1 MRKKLLLFFL
11 LTSCLYVSA
20 ANDYYTWAARF
31 DDFEVG
37 YEFSVLSPSGDT
49 LRDAKAVVEID
60 KTNSS
65 NKVLHVTSG
74 SEPGYVAM
82 PTPGNSLPEKLLTN
96 YPYLSLNI
104 MREAGDTAAAS
115 AEFGL
120 YFGKVSAYKNSGA
133 TDFSAQGWN
142 TYQFSPLK
150 LEKKTVTKSIRLG
163 ISAAG
168 ADYYIDDV
176 CFLTTP
182 DAFEQ
187 EQLAIEKARRDS
199 LVQAYMEEVVKMI
212 DKKVAYDFEDYEVGT
227 EFRIFELK
235 GKTAIEG
242 ARAVVEIDPKDPS
255 NKVLH
260 VTTPDTGGYVE
271 LNNPSM
277 NGSGNP
283 ALVST
288 LLKTYDLFSAKVLLA
303 ASDKVTANAK
313 FEITWSGGYASNTK
327 PEVAVS
333 SRKWVDNTYKLNFT
347 QASLA
352 KQMRIGFVAAGADYY
367 LDDICFQE
375 SKGYSLDDQTKTAR
389 YWAGKLNK
397 NIGTCLNQ
405 WTASSLAQTAGK
417 NFNMVVCENEM
428 KFDATEPRRNQFS
441 YNGGQT
447 IINTAN
453 NFGMKVRGHTLTWHG
468 QNPDWVAEAIN
479 AKQGAARRQEAI
491 NILKNHI
498 YKVVGHWKGKIA
510 EWDVVNECLEE
521 NQGRAVG
528 DGYSTRSWSIWY
540 TGFGGD
546 DYIDSAFVWA
556 HQADPDAKLYINDY
570 NIGHWGGGHYENGK
584 THAMYNLAKK
594 LKDAGIPIDGVGMQ
608 THTSVNGLQPE
619 QIEETVRQFA
629 AIGLNCIF
637 TETDMPGGQ
646 VSGSGDNAKLV
657 RAISDEE
664 LAIQAEKYA
673 KLVDIAI
680 RYDNCPTLVVW
691 GVTDNNSWLDCS
703 EGTKPLLFFADQ
715 SPHPAYIEVRKTF
728 QKYAMVEEM
737 LLDVELI
744 PDDNQSDSDWFE
756 LEKTVDVYD
765 ITGRMIAQ
773 GVTMDY
779 IYELPEGLYFVN
791 GKKVL
796 VRE

>member
-11 LTSCLYVSA
+11 SVSSLSVSVA
-20 ANDYYTWAARF
+20 SDYLSWAARF
-31 DDFEVG
+31 DDCEVG
-37 YEFSVLSPSGDT
+37 YEFAVLSPSGDT
-49 LRDAKAVVEID
+49 IRDAKAVVEID
-60 KTNSS
+60 KTDSS
-65 NKVLHVTSG
+65 NKVLHVTTG
-74 SEPGYVAM
+74 SQPGYVAM
-82 PTPGNSLPEKLLTN
+82 PTPGNMLPEPLLSS
-96 YPYLSLNI
+96 YPYLSVNI
-104 MREAGDTAAAS
+104 MRDADDTAAAS

-120 YFGKVSAYKNSGA
+120 YFGKVSAYKNSGT

-150 LEKKTVTKSIRLG
+150 LEKKSLTKSIRLG

-168 ADYYIDDV
+168 ANYYIDDI
-176 CFLTTP
+176 CFLSTP

-187 EQLAIEKARRDS
+187 ARRAS
-199 LVQAYMEEVVKMI
+199 YMAEVEKMI
-212 DKKVAYDFEDYEVGT
+212 DKKVAYDFDDYEVGT
-227 EFRIFELK
+227 EFTVFPLT

-242 ARAVVEIDPKDPS
+242 AKAVVELDPMDPT

-260 VTTPDTGGYVE
+260 ITTPDTGGYVE
-271 LNNPSM
+271 LDNPSI
-277 NGSGNP
+277 NGSGTP
-283 ALVST
+283 ALVKT
-288 LLKTYDLFSAKVLLA
+288 LLKTYDIFGAKVLLS

-313 FEITWSGGYASNTK
+313 FEITWSGGYAFNGNPS
-327 PEVAVS
+327 VAVS
-333 SRKWVDNTYKLNFT
+333 SKKWVENTYQLNYT
-347 QASLA
+347 KQSLA

-367 LDDICFQE
+367 IDDICFIE
-375 SKGYSLDDQTKTAR
+375 SNGYSTSDQTKTAR
-389 YWAGKLNK
+389 YWADKLGK
-397 NIGTCLNQ
+397 NIGTCLNN
-405 WTASSLAQTAGK
+405 WTSSSLGSLAGN

-447 IINTAN
+447 IVNTAN
-453 NFGMKVRGHTLTWHG
+453 SYGMKVRGHTLAWHG
-468 QNPDWVAEAIN
+468 QNPSWVSDAIN
-479 AKQGAARRQEAI
+479 AKQGAERRQEAI

-498 YKVVGHWKGKIA
+498 YNVVGHWKGQIA

-521 NQGRAVG
+521 NNGRAVG
-528 DGYSTRSWSIWY
+528 AGYSTRTWSVWY
-540 TGFGGD
+540 TGFGGE

-584 THAMYNLAKK
+584 THAMYNLAKR

-619 QIEETVRQFA
+619 QIEETVKQFA

-637 TETDMPGGQ
+637 TETDMPGGE

-657 RAISDEE
+657 REISDAE
-664 LAIQAEKYA
+664 LVTQAEKYA
-673 KLVDIAI
+673 KLVDISL

-691 GVTDNNSWLDCS
+691 GVVDSNSWLDCS
-703 EGTKPLLFFADQ
+703 EGTKPLLFFADRT
-715 SPHPAYIEVRKTF
+715 PHQAYIDVRKTY
-728 QKYAMVEEM
+728 QKYAMVNEM
-737 LLDVELI
+737 LDVELI
-744 PDDNQSDSDWFE
+744 SEDESDSDWFE

-765 ITGRMIAQ
+765 ITGRKIAE

-791 GKKVL
+791 GKKIL

>member
-11 LTSCLYVSA
+11 SVSSLSVSVA
-20 ANDYYTWAARF
+20 SDYLSWAARF
-31 DDFEVG
+31 DDCEVG
-37 YEFSVLSPSGDT
+37 YEFAVLSPSGDT
-49 LRDAKAVVEID
+49 IRDAKAVVEID

-65 NKVLHVTSG
+65 NKVLHVTTG
-74 SEPGYVAM
+74 SQPGYVAM
-82 PTPGNSLPEKLLTN
+82 PTPGNMLPEPLLSS
-96 YPYLSLNI
+96 YPYLSVNI
-104 MREAGDTAAAS
+104 MRDADDTAAAS

-120 YFGKVSAYKNSGA
+120 YFGKVSAYKNSGT

-150 LEKKTVTKSIRLG
+150 LEKKSLTKSIRLG

-168 ADYYIDDV
+168 ANYYIDDI
-176 CFLTTP
+176 CFLSTP

-187 EQLAIEKARRDS
+187 ARRAS
-199 LVQAYMEEVVKMI
+199 YMAEVEKMI
-212 DKKVAYDFEDYEVGT
+212 DKKVAYDFDDYEVGT
-227 EFRIFELK
+227 EFTVFPLT

-242 ARAVVEIDPKDPS
+242 AKAVVELDPMDPT

-260 VTTPDTGGYVE
+260 ITTPDTGGYVE
-271 LNNPSM
+271 LDNPSI
-277 NGSGNP
+277 NGSGTP
-283 ALVST
+283 ALVKT
-288 LLKTYDLFSAKVLLA
+288 LLKTYDIFGAKVLLS

-313 FEITWSGGYASNTK
+313 FEITWSGGYAFNGNPS
-327 PEVAVS
+327 VAVS
-333 SRKWVDNTYKLNFT
+333 SKKWVENTYQLNYT
-347 QASLA
+347 KQSLA

-367 LDDICFQE
+367 IDDICFIE
-375 SKGYSLDDQTKTAR
+375 SNGYSTSDQTKTAR
-389 YWAGKLNK
+389 YWADKLGK
-397 NIGTCLNQ
+397 NIGTCLNN
-405 WTASSLAQTAGK
+405 WTSSSLGSLAGN

-447 IINTAN
+447 IVNTAN
-453 NFGMKVRGHTLTWHG
+453 SYGMKVRGHTLAWHG
-468 QNPDWVAEAIN
+468 QNPSWVSDAIN
-479 AKQGAARRQEAI
+479 AKQGAERRQEAI

-498 YKVVGHWKGKIA
+498 YNVVGHWKGQIA

-521 NQGRAVG
+521 NNGRAVG
-528 DGYSTRSWSIWY
+528 AGYSTRTWSVWY
-540 TGFGGD
+540 TGFGGE

-584 THAMYNLAKK
+584 THAMYNLAKR

-619 QIEETVRQFA
+619 QIEETVKQFA

-637 TETDMPGGQ
+637 TETDMPGGE

-657 RAISDEE
+657 REISDAE
-664 LAIQAEKYA
+664 LVTQAEKYA
-673 KLVDIAI
+673 KLVDISL

-691 GVTDNNSWLDCS
+691 GVVDSNSWLDCS
-703 EGTKPLLFFADQ
+703 EGTKPLLFFADRT
-715 SPHPAYIEVRKTF
+715 PHQAYIDVRKTY
-728 QKYAMVEEM
+728 QKYAMVNEM
-737 LLDVELI
+737 LDVELI
-744 PDDNQSDSDWFE
+744 SEDESDSDWFE

-765 ITGRMIAQ
+765 ITGRKIAE

-791 GKKVL
+791 GKKIL

>member
-11 LTSCLYVSA
+11 SVSSLSVSVA
-20 ANDYYTWAARF
+20 SDYLSWAARF
-31 DDFEVG
+31 DDCEVG
-37 YEFSVLSPSGDT
+37 YEFAVLSPSGDT
-49 LRDAKAVVEID
+49 IRDAKAVVEID

-65 NKVLHVTSG
+65 NKVLHVTTG
-74 SEPGYVAM
+74 SQPGYVAM
-82 PTPGNSLPEKLLTN
+82 PTPGNMLPEPLLSS
-96 YPYLSLNI
+96 YPYLSVNI
-104 MREAGDTAAAS
+104 MRDADDTAAAS

-120 YFGKVSAYKNSGA
+120 YFGKVSAYKNSGT

-150 LEKKTVTKSIRLG
+150 LEKKSLTKSIRLG

-168 ADYYIDDV
+168 ANYYIDDI
-176 CFLTTP
+176 CFLSTP

-187 EQLAIEKARRDS
+187 ARRAS
-199 LVQAYMEEVVKMI
+199 YMAEVEKMI
-212 DKKVAYDFEDYEVGT
+212 DKKVAYDFDDYEVGT
-227 EFRIFELK
+227 EFTVFPLT

-242 ARAVVEIDPKDPS
+242 AKAVVELDPMDPT

-260 VTTPDTGGYVE
+260 ITTPDTGGYVE
-271 LNNPSM
+271 LDNPSI
-277 NGSGNP
+277 NGSGTP
-283 ALVST
+283 ALVKT
-288 LLKTYDLFSAKVLLA
+288 LLKTYDIFGAKVLLS

-313 FEITWSGGYASNTK
+313 FEITWSGGYAFNGNPS
-327 PEVAVS
+327 VAVS
-333 SRKWVDNTYKLNFT
+333 SKKWVENTFQLNYT
-347 QASLA
+347 KQSLA

-367 LDDICFQE
+367 IDDICFIE
-375 SKGYSLDDQTKTAR
+375 SNGYSTSDQTKTAR
-389 YWAGKLNK
+389 YWADKLGK
-397 NIGTCLNQ
+397 NIGTCLNN
-405 WTASSLAQTAGK
+405 WTSSSLGSLAGN

-447 IINTAN
+447 IVNTAN
-453 NFGMKVRGHTLTWHG
+453 SYGMKVRGHTLAWHG
-468 QNPDWVAEAIN
+468 QNPSWVSDAIN
-479 AKQGAARRQEAI
+479 AKQGAERRQEAI

-498 YKVVGHWKGKIA
+498 YNVVGHWKGQIA

-521 NQGRAVG
+521 NNGRAVG
-528 DGYSTRSWSIWY
+528 AGYSTRSWSIWY
-540 TGFGGD
+540 TGFGGE

-584 THAMYNLAKK
+584 THAMYNLAKR

-619 QIEETVRQFA
+619 QIEETVKQFA

-637 TETDMPGGQ
+637 TETDMPGGE

-657 RAISDEE
+657 REISDAE
-664 LAIQAEKYA
+664 LVTQAEKYA
-673 KLVDIAI
+673 KLVDISL

-691 GVTDNNSWLDCS
+691 GVVDSNSWLDCS
-703 EGTKPLLFFADQ
+703 EGTKPLLFFADRT
-715 SPHPAYIEVRKTF
+715 PHQAYIDVRKTY
-728 QKYAMVEEM
+728 QKYAMVNEM
-737 LLDVELI
+737 LDVELI
-744 PDDNQSDSDWFE
+744 SEDESDSDWFE

-765 ITGRMIAQ
+765 ITGRKIAE

-779 IYELPEGLYFVN
+779 IYELPEGLYFVD
-791 GKKVL
+791 GKKIL

>member
-11 LTSCLYVSA
+11 SVSSLSVSVA
-20 ANDYYTWAARF
+20 SDYLSWAARF
-31 DDFEVG
+31 DDCEVG
-37 YEFSVLSPSGDT
+37 YEFAVLSPSGDT
-49 LRDAKAVVEID
+49 IRDAKAVVEID

-65 NKVLHVTSG
+65 NKVLHVTTG
-74 SEPGYVAM
+74 SQPGYVAM
-82 PTPGNSLPEKLLTN
+82 PTPGNMLPEPLLSS
-96 YPYLSLNI
+96 YPYLSVNI
-104 MREAGDTAAAS
+104 MRDADDTAAAS

-120 YFGKVSAYKNSGA
+120 YFGKVSAYKNSGT

-150 LEKKTVTKSIRLG
+150 LEKKSLTKSIRLG

-168 ADYYIDDV
+168 ANYYIDDI
-176 CFLTTP
+176 CFLSTP

-187 EQLAIEKARRDS
+187 ARRAS
-199 LVQAYMEEVVKMI
+199 YMAEVEKMI
-212 DKKVAYDFEDYEVGT
+212 DKKVAYDFDDYEVGT
-227 EFRIFELK
+227 EFTVFPLT

-242 ARAVVEIDPKDPS
+242 AKAVVELDPMDPT

-260 VTTPDTGGYVE
+260 ITTPDTGGYVE
-271 LNNPSM
+271 LDNPSI
-277 NGSGNP
+277 NGSGSP
-283 ALVST
+283 ALVKT
-288 LLKTYDLFSAKVLLA
+288 LLKTYDIFGAKVLLS

-313 FEITWSGGYASNTK
+313 FEITWSGGYAFNGNPS
-327 PEVAVS
+327 VAVS
-333 SRKWVDNTYKLNFT
+333 SKKWVENTFQLNYT
-347 QASLA
+347 KQSLA

-367 LDDICFQE
+367 IDDICFIE
-375 SKGYSLDDQTKTAR
+375 SNGYSTSDQTKTAR
-389 YWAGKLNK
+389 YWADKLGK
-397 NIGTCLNQ
+397 NIGTCLNN
-405 WTASSLAQTAGK
+405 WTSSSLGSLAGN

-447 IINTAN
+447 IVNTAN
-453 NFGMKVRGHTLTWHG
+453 SYGMKVRGHTLAWHG
-468 QNPDWVAEAIN
+468 QNPSWVSDAIN
-479 AKQGAARRQEAI
+479 AKQGAERRQEAI

-498 YKVVGHWKGKIA
+498 YNVVGHWKGQIA

-521 NQGRAVG
+521 NNGRAVG
-528 DGYSTRSWSIWY
+528 AGYSTRTWSVWY
-540 TGFGGD
+540 TGFGGE

-584 THAMYNLAKK
+584 THAMYNLAKR

-619 QIEETVRQFA
+619 QIEETVKQFA

-637 TETDMPGGQ
+637 TETDMPGGE

-657 RAISDEE
+657 REISDAE
-664 LAIQAEKYA
+664 LVTQAEKYA
-673 KLVDIAI
+673 KLVDISL

-691 GVTDNNSWLDCS
+691 GVVDSNSWLDCS
-703 EGTKPLLFFADQ
+703 EGTKPLLFFADRT
-715 SPHPAYIEVRKTF
+715 PHQAYIDVRKTY
-728 QKYAMVEEM
+728 QKYAMVNEM
-737 LLDVELI
+737 LDVELI
-744 PDDNQSDSDWFE
+744 SEDESDSDWFE

-765 ITGRMIAQ
+765 ITGRKIAE

-791 GKKVL
+791 GKKIL

>member
-11 LTSCLYVSA
+11 SVSSLSVYA
-20 ANDYYTWAARF
+20 LNDYYTWAARF
-31 DDFEVG
+31 DDLEPG
-37 YEFSVLSPSGDT
+37 YEFAVLSQSGDT
-49 LRDAKAVVEID
+49 VRDAKAVVEID

-65 NKVLHVTSG
+65 NKVLHVTIG
-74 SEPGYVAM
+74 SQPGYVAM
-82 PTPGNSLPEKLLTN
+82 PTPGKALPDTVVSR
-96 YPYLSLNI
+96 YPYLSVSVIRDN
-104 MREAGDTAAAS
+104 ADTAAAS

-120 YFGKVSAYKNSGA
+120 FFGKVSAYKNSGN
-133 TDFSAQGWN
+133 TDFSAQEWK
-142 TYQFSPLK
+142 TYMFSPLK
-150 LEKKTVTKSIRLG
+150 LEKRALTKSIRFG

-176 CFLTTP
+176 CFMSSP
-182 DAFEQ
+182 DAFER
-187 EQLAIEKARRDS
+187 EQFAIEKARRDS
-199 LVQAYMEEVVKMI
+199 LTNAYMAEVVKMI

-227 EFRIFELK
+227 EFSIFPLK

-242 ARAVVEIDPKDPS
+242 AKAVVELDPKDPA

-260 VTTPDTGGYVE
+260 ITTPDTGGYVE
-271 LNNPSM
+271 LDNPST
-277 NGSGNP
+277 NGSTNP
-283 ALVST
+283 SLVST
-288 LLKTYDLFSAKVLLA
+288 LLKTYDIFGVRVLVS
-303 ASDKVTANAK
+303 ASDKVTANAN
-313 FEITWSGGYASNTK
+313 FEITWGGRYSSNTK

-333 SRKWVDNTYKLNFT
+333 SRKWVENTFKLSTISN
-347 QASLA
+347 SLA

-367 LDDICFQE
+367 IDDICFIE
-375 SKGYSLDDQTKTAR
+375 SNGYSTDDQTKTAR
-389 YWAGKLNK
+389 YWANKLDK
-397 NIGTCLNQ
+397 NIGTCLNN
-405 WTASSLAQTAGK
+405 WTAGSLGALAGN

-447 IINTAN
+447 IVNTAN
-453 NFGMKVRGHTLTWHG
+453 SYGMKVRGHTLAWHG
-468 QNPDWVAEAIN
+468 QNPSWVSDAIN
-479 AKQGAARRQEAI
+479 AKQGAERRQEAI

-498 YKVVGHWKGKIA
+498 YNVVGHWKGQIA

-521 NQGRAVG
+521 NNGRAVG
-528 DGYSTRSWSIWY
+528 AGYSTRTWSVWY
-540 TGFGGD
+540 TGFGGE

-584 THAMYNLAKK
+584 THAMYNLAKR

-619 QIEETVRQFA
+619 QIEETVKQFA

-637 TETDMPGGQ
+637 TETDMPGGE

-657 RAISDEE
+657 REISDAE
-664 LAIQAEKYA
+664 LVTQAEKYA
-673 KLVDIAI
+673 KLVDISL

-691 GVTDNNSWLDCS
+691 GVVDSNSWLDCS
-703 EGTKPLLFFADQ
+703 EGTKPLLFFADRT
-715 SPHPAYIEVRKTF
+715 PHQAYIDVRKTY
-728 QKYAMVEEM
+728 QKYAMVNEM
-737 LLDVELI
+737 LDVELI
-744 PDDNQSDSDWFE
+744 SEDESDSDWFE

-765 ITGRMIAQ
+765 ITGRKIAE

-779 IYELPEGLYFVN
+779 IYELPEGLYFVD
-791 GKKVL
+791 GKKIL

>member
-11 LTSCLYVSA
+11 SVSSLSVSVA
-20 ANDYYTWAARF
+20 SDYLSWAARF
-31 DDFEVG
+31 DDCEVG
-37 YEFSVLSPSGDT
+37 YEFAVLSPSGDT
-49 LRDAKAVVEID
+49 IRDAKAVVEID

-65 NKVLHVTSG
+65 NKVLHVTTG
-74 SEPGYVAM
+74 SQPGYVAM
-82 PTPGNSLPEKLLTN
+82 PTPGNMLPEPLLSS
-96 YPYLSLNI
+96 YPYLSVNI
-104 MREAGDTAAAS
+104 MRDADDTAAAS

-120 YFGKVSAYKNSGA
+120 YFGKVSAYKNSGT

-150 LEKKTVTKSIRLG
+150 LEKKSLTKSIRLG

-168 ADYYIDDV
+168 ANYYIDDI
-176 CFLTTP
+176 CFLSTP

-187 EQLAIEKARRDS
+187 ARRAS
-199 LVQAYMEEVVKMI
+199 YMAEVEKMI
-212 DKKVAYDFEDYEVGT
+212 DKKVAYDFDDYEVGT
-227 EFRIFELK
+227 EFTVFPLT

-242 ARAVVEIDPKDPS
+242 AKAVVELDPMDPT

-260 VTTPDTGGYVE
+260 ITTPDTGGYVE
-271 LNNPSM
+271 LDNPSI
-277 NGSGNP
+277 NGSGSP
-283 ALVST
+283 ALVKT
-288 LLKTYDLFSAKVLLA
+288 LLKTYDIFGAKVLLS

-313 FEITWSGGYASNTK
+313 FEITWSGGYAFNGNPS
-327 PEVAVS
+327 VAVS
-333 SRKWVDNTYKLNFT
+333 SKKWVENTFQLNYT
-347 QASLA
+347 KQSLA

-367 LDDICFQE
+367 IDDICFIE
-375 SKGYSLDDQTKTAR
+375 SNGYSTSDQTKTAR
-389 YWAGKLNK
+389 YWADKLGK
-397 NIGTCLNQ
+397 NIGTCLNN
-405 WTASSLAQTAGK
+405 WTSSSLGSLAGN

-447 IINTAN
+447 IVNTAN
-453 NFGMKVRGHTLTWHG
+453 SYGMKVRGHTLAWHG
-468 QNPDWVAEAIN
+468 QNPSWVSEAIN
-479 AKQGAARRQEAI
+479 AKQGAERRQEAI

-498 YKVVGHWKGKIA
+498 YNVVGHWKGQIA

-521 NQGRAVG
+521 NNGRAVG
-528 DGYSTRSWSIWY
+528 AGYSTRSWSIWY
-540 TGFGGD
+540 TGFGGE

-584 THAMYNLAKK
+584 THAMYNLAKR

-619 QIEETVRQFA
+619 QIEETVKQFA

-637 TETDMPGGQ
+637 TETDMPGGE

-657 RAISDEE
+657 REISDAE
-664 LAIQAEKYA
+664 LVTQAEKYA
-673 KLVDIAI
+673 KLVDISL

-691 GVTDNNSWLDCS
+691 GVVDSNSWLDCS
-703 EGTKPLLFFADQ
+703 EGTKPLLFFADRT
-715 SPHPAYIEVRKTF
+715 PHQAYIDVRKTY
-728 QKYAMVEEM
+728 QKYAMVNEM
-737 LLDVELI
+737 LDVELI
-744 PDDNQSDSDWFE
+744 SEDESDSDWFE

-765 ITGRMIAQ
+765 ITGRKIAE

-779 IYELPEGLYFVN
+779 IYELPEGLYFVD
-791 GKKVL
+791 GKKIL